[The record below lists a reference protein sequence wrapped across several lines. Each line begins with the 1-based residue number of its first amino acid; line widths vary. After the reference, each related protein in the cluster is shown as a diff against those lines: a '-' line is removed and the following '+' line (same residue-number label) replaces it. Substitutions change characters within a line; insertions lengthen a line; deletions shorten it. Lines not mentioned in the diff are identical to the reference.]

1 MESEYGVYI
10 VITQTGTALS
20 QALKAITGDAYN
32 HASISL
38 RPDLARMFS
47 FGRLHPY
54 NPFAGGFVVETT
66 RAGTFK
72 RFANTDCIV
81 LYKAITEDQHEAI
94 AEHLRRMYREKHRF
108 GYNHMGLVL
117 AGVNIPHKSKHER
130 YYCSEFVRDMLVRFG
145 IEEASQF
152 PDVVKPMDLLNVRDS
167 HIIYRGKLRGYRHN
181 LMREM
186 LKKRQRP
193 YLLR

>member
-1 MESEYGVYI
+1 MEQEYGVYI
-10 VITQTGTALS
+10 VITQTGTVLS

-38 RPDLARMFS
+38 RPDLSRMYS
-47 FGRLHPY
+47 FGRRHPY

-72 RFANTDCIV
+72 RFADTECLV
-81 LYKAITEDQHEAI
+81 LYKPITEEQHRAI
-94 AEHLRRMYREKHRF
+94 REELRRMYREKRNF
-108 GYNHMGLVL
+108 GYNHTGLML
-117 AGVNIPHKSKHER
+117 AGINVPHKSKHER
-130 YYCSEFVRDMLVRFG
+130 YYCSEFVRDLLVRFG
-145 IEEASQF
+145 VEDAARF
-152 PDVVKPMDLLNVRDS
+152 PAVVKPMDLLNLRDS
-167 HIIYRGKLRGYRHN
+167 HIIYRGKLRDYRHN

-186 LKKRQRP
+186 LKKRNRS